1 MLLVEKFLFLK
12 LLWKSNHEIGK
23 VCGWGLN
30 FGALGKTFELENKR
44 IPVELDYFC
53 ESKQIHVGHSLY
65 GINENQEL
73 ISHYIWDVE
82 NITPKGIKFE
92 KVFGN
97 GIRL

>member
-1 MLLVEKFLFLK
+1 M
-12 LLWKSNHEIGK
+12 
-23 VCGWGLN
+23 CGWGLN

-97 GIRL
+97 GIRLW